1 MINSKIQFVRLF
13 LFTSFENMV
22 TLKNI
27 KSFSILFPLFVLC
40 CSCKNEFKSND
51 YVAYF
56 GGEVVNPN
64 NRYVLF
70 CKDNEVIDTLKLDK
84 NNRFFIQF
92 DSLSPGL
99 YTFKHE
105 PEYQYVYFDKNDS
118 IMVRVNS
125 KDFDASVVFC
135 GRGDQKNNFLMEQY
149 LRNEKEKNNL
159 FEVFDYDIDKF
170 THTIDSSYQ
179 EAKKFYTA
187 KKEEIKWS
195 DEFDVYAKASVDF
208 PYYSRKELYPVI
220 HKIRTGND
228 VFEKI
233 PSDFYDFRKK
243 VNCNNVALSYYS
255 PFVMYLSHM
264 LNNMGAINYHN
275 HFSEVDLALKT
286 NINKL
291 NIADTLIKNE
301 KVKNIILNNI
311 AFTYL
316 LEDQNMVNNKAF
328 LETYHKY
335 STDKSQKNEI
345 LKIGDAIQLLTVG
358 NKLPNVSLIDNK
370 GETISS
376 SSFANQKTVIFF
388 WSENAMSHFE
398 AVHKKIL
405 ALHKKYPD
413 YQFVAINLNDSQE
426 AWTKMMGN
434 YNFDGIT
441 ELRCGDFEDLKSKW
455 VITKVHRTIILD
467 DKGLI
472 KNAFTNVFESNF
484 EDELK

>member
-1 MINSKIQFVRLF
+1 MHKFNNIKFLGF
-13 LFTSFENMV
+13 LFPIFA
-22 TLKNI
+22 
-27 KSFSILFPLFVLC
+27 LF
-40 CSCKNEFKSND
+40 CSCKNEFKGCE

-64 NRYVLF
+64 NPYVLF

-92 DSLSPGL
+92 DSLAPGL
-99 YTFKHE
+99 YSFKHE

-125 KDFDASVVFC
+125 KDFDGSIVFC
-135 GRGDQKNNFLMEQY
+135 GRGDQKNNYLIEQY
-149 LRNEKEKNNL
+149 LRNEKEKNNM
-159 FEVFDYDIDKF
+159 FEAFDYDIDKF
-170 THTIDSSYQ
+170 SHTVDSLYKVS
-179 EAKKFYTA
+179 KKFYA
-187 KKEEIKWS
+187 SKKDEIKWS
-195 DEFDVYAKASVDF
+195 DDFDIYAKAAIDY
-208 PYYSRKELYPVI
+208 PYYSRKEVYPII
-220 HKIRTGND
+220 HKIRTGED
-228 VFEKI
+228 VYEKI
-233 PSDFYDFRKK
+233 PKNFYDFRKSID
-243 VNCNNVALSYYS
+243 CNNVALSNYS
-255 PFVMYLSHM
+255 PFVMYLSNM

-275 HFSEVDLALKT
+275 HFSEMDLALKT

-301 KVKNIILNNI
+301 KVKNTILNNI

-316 LEDQNMVNNKAF
+316 LEDQNMVNNKKF

-358 NKLPNVSLIDNK
+358 NFLPNVALTNREGD
-370 GETISS
+370 TIQSS
-376 SSFANQKTVIFF
+376 NFANKKTVIFF
-388 WSENAMSHFE
+388 WSENAISHFE

-405 ALHKKYPD
+405 AFNKKHPD
-413 YQFVAINLNDSQE
+413 YQFIGINLNDSQE
-426 AWTKMMGN
+426 AWVNKLSN
-434 YNFDGIT
+434 YNFNGIT
-441 ELRCGDFEDLKSKW
+441 ELRCANFEDLKDKW
-455 VITKVHRTIILD
+455 VITKVHRTIILG

-472 KNAFTNVFESNF
+472 KNAFTNVFELNF

>member
-1 MINSKIQFVRLF
+1 MRLF
-13 LFTSFENMV
+13 LFTSFEDMF

-27 KSFSILFPLFVLC
+27 KAFSFLLPVLALF
-40 CSCKNEFKSND
+40 CSCKNEFKGND

-64 NRYVLF
+64 NPYVLF

-92 DSLSPGL
+92 DSLAPGL
-99 YTFKHE
+99 YSFKHE

-125 KDFDASVVFC
+125 KDFDGSVVFC

-149 LRNEKEKNNL
+149 LRNEKDKNNM
-159 FEVFDYDIDKF
+159 FEAFDYDIDKF
-170 THTIDSSYQ
+170 SHTIDSSYQ
-179 EAKKFYTA
+179 VSKKFYAA

-195 DEFDVYAKASVDF
+195 DEFDQYAKAAIDY
-208 PYYSRKELYPVI
+208 PYYSRKEVYPII
-220 HKIRTGND
+220 HKIRTGED
-228 VFEKI
+228 VYEKL
-233 PSDFYDFRKK
+233 PKGFYDFRKK

-301 KVKNIILNNI
+301 KVKNTILNNI

-358 NKLPNVSLIDNK
+358 NKLPEVALMNRQGD
-370 GETISS
+370 TIQS
-376 SSFANQKTVIFF
+376 SSFANRKTVIFF

-405 ALHKKYPD
+405 AFHKKYPN
-413 YQFVAINLNDSQE
+413 YQFIGVNLNSSQE
-426 AWTKMMGN
+426 DWENLMSN

-441 ELRCGDFEDLKSKW
+441 ELRCAEFEDLKDKW

-472 KNAFTNVFESNF
+472 KNAFTNVFELNF